1 MNTRELIITESL
13 RLINAQ
19 GLESTGVREIAR
31 ELNISP
37 GNLSYYFARK
47 EDIIDFH
54 LEKLK
59 HEVDIL
65 IKVYLEE
72 EEDLF
77 QFLDFVRNCM
87 ERQYEYR
94 GLFHQDSTS
103 RLTPL
108 LDRVEQSLVNLS
120 RAGQLQLSDE
130 DSNFLLEV
138 VNFHL
143 RFWLNGISL
152 EMDLDGRDKLIR
164 NYLMVF
170 IKLLLLFASPNGR
183 ISLLK
188 FKAGL
193 IR

>member
-94 GLFHQDSTS
+94 GLFHQDSTL

>member
-1 MNTRELIITESL
+1 MNTKDLIITESL

-19 GLESTGVREIAR
+19 GLESTGVREMAR

-59 HEVDIL
+59 YEVEIL

-77 QFLDFVRNCM
+77 QFLELMRNCM

-94 GLFHQDSTS
+94 GLFHQDSS
-103 RLTPL
+103 LLLTAL
-108 LDRVEQSLVNLS
+108 LDRVEQSLVNFGRS
-120 RAGQLQLSDE
+120 GQLQLSDE
-130 DSNFLLEV
+130 DSSFLVEV

-152 EMDLDGRDKLIR
+152 DMDIEGKDQLIR
-164 NYLMVF
+164 SYLLTFV
-170 IKLLLLFASPNGR
+170 KLLLLFASPNGR
-183 ISLLK
+183 ISLLR
-188 FKAGL
+188 FKAGFM
-193 IR
+193 R